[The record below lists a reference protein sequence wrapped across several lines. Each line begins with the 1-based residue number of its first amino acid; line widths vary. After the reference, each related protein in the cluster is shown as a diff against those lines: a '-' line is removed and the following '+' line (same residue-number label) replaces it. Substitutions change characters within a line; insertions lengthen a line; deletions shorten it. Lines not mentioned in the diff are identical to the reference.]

1 MSFNFDLQVY
11 TIILLAAAALFAA
24 IVCFYYCPY
33 VRRVTRRR
41 RQCCLTVD
49 TPEGQ
54 RPDWT
59 PVSIIIY
66 AQGEADRLENLLP
79 VVLRQDYGGTF
90 EVIVINEGDSADV
103 RGVINALQLAHR
115 NLYLTFTPDGA
126 RNLSRKK
133 LALTLG
139 IKAARHEVIVNTT
152 ADAIISSDRWLE
164 KIMRH
169 FNNPATG
176 IVLGYAA
183 PADDSEISLST
194 SFCFGC
200 DSVAWIAAAIGN
212 RAYRG
217 TELNIAYRRK
227 LFFENKGFSRS
238 LNLHF
243 GDDDIFIS
251 EIATRDNTI
260 TELSPES
267 VVRFSNYDMNAS
279 LRSSA
284 IRRRFTEGFI
294 HNKPLPRLALGECA
308 LWLTV
313 LSAGAAI
320 AWDYTNIFTLI
331 LAVLLLV
338 APMAA
343 IAAAWKKTSEAIDLR
358 RIFLSAPLLALIQP
372 FRRLSLSISSGMS
385 KQKKYT
391 WD

>member
-1 MSFNFDLQVY
+1 MSFNFDLQIY
-11 TIILLAAAALFAA
+11 TLILFIAAAVFAA

-33 VRRVTRRR
+33 VSRVSRRR
-41 RQCCLTVD
+41 RECCLTTD
-49 TPEGQ
+49 TPEGK
-54 RPDWT
+54 RPEWT
-59 PVSIIIY
+59 PASIIIY
-66 AQGEADRLENLLP
+66 AQGEADRLESLLP
-79 VVLRQDYGGTF
+79 IVLGQNYGGTF

-103 RGVINALQLAHR
+103 RSVINALQLAHR

-139 IKAARHEVIVNTT
+139 IKAARHEVVVNTT
-152 ADAIISSDRWLE
+152 ADAIITSDSWLE

-169 FNNPATG
+169 FNNPETG

-183 PADDSEISLST
+183 PTEDSEITLPT
-194 SFCFGC
+194 SFNFAC
-200 DSVAWIAAAIGN
+200 DNASWIAAAIGN

-227 LFFENKGFSRS
+227 LFFANKGFSRS

-251 EIATRDNTI
+251 EIATRDNTV

-267 VVRFSNYDMNAS
+267 VVRFSNYNMNEYLHSA
-279 LRSSA
+279 A
-284 IRRRFTEGFI
+284 IRRSFTERFI
-294 HNKPLPRLALGECA
+294 HSKPLPRLAIGECA
-308 LWLTV
+308 LWLT
-313 LSAGAAI
+313 LASCGAAI
-320 AWDYTNIFTLI
+320 ALDYTN
-331 LAVLLLV
+331 LLTIIISALLFII
-338 APMAA
+338 PMIIIA
-343 IAAAWKKTSEAIDLR
+343 IVWKKTSEAIELR
-358 RIFLSAPLLALIQP
+358 RIFLSAPLLTLMQP
-372 FRRLSLSISSGMS
+372 FRRLSLSVSSGMS

>member
-1 MSFNFDLQVY
+1 MSFNFDFQVY
-11 TIILLAAAALFAA
+11 TIILLAVAALSAA
-24 IVCFYYCPY
+24 IVCFYYCPF
-33 VRRVTRRR
+33 VRRVSRRR
-41 RQCCLTVD
+41 RECCLTVD
-49 TPEGQ
+49 TPEGK
-54 RPDWT
+54 RPEWV
-59 PVSIIIY
+59 PASIIIY

-79 VVLRQDYGGTF
+79 VILGQDYGGTF

-103 RGVINALQLAHR
+103 RSVINALQLAHR

-139 IKAARHEVIVNTT
+139 IKAARYEVVVNTT
-152 ADAIISSDRWLE
+152 ADAIITSDKWLE
-164 KIMRH
+164 KLMRH
-169 FNNPATG
+169 FNNPETG

-183 PADDSEISLST
+183 PTNDSEIALST
-194 SFCFGC
+194 SFCFAC

-212 RAYRG
+212 RAFRG
-217 TELNIAYRRK
+217 TELNIAYRRQ

-251 EIATRDNTI
+251 EIATRNNTV

-267 VVRFSNYDMNAS
+267 VVRFSNYDMNAA
-279 LRSSA
+279 LRSTA

-294 HNKPLPRLALGECA
+294 HSKPMPRLAFGECA
-308 LWLTV
+308 LWLA
-313 LSAGAAI
+313 LACSGAAI
-320 AWDYTNIFTLI
+320 ALDYMNLFTIIIAALLI
-331 LAVLLLV
+331 IT
-338 APMAA
+338 PMAC

-358 RIFLSAPLLALIQP
+358 RIFLSAPLLALAQP
-372 FRRLSLSISSGMS
+372 FRRMSLSISSGMS